1 MFVLYNSSSEI
12 NAIHLIFAK
21 ELGLPIRLIDIK
33 AQKIDNTILD
43 TYKMVVAV
51 FLMTKK
57 TNLIKIFKEIFLVT
71 NISLEVVL
79 RMFFHIFSGR
89 NIDILGWKL
98 W

>member
-89 NIDILGWKL
+89 NIDILG
-98 W
+98 